1 MSGTRHLLTRQIS
14 EQRGLLI
21 AEYFGPT
28 WQGEGPSR
36 GRQAL
41 FIRLSRCNLACHWC
55 DTPYSW
61 DWTRFD
67 PNAEATRLSVEE
79 LAKWALGHPTR
90 LIELTRQL
98 AEAGRGVEIETNG
111 TIPPRP
117 ELVETVEAFNVSPKL
132 SAAGMSV
139 SSRIDRAAL
148 RAFVASGKARFKFV
162 FTDAAQLPEAD
173 ALVAAFQMR
182 EVWAMPEGTTAEAV
196 ISGMSALRDGVLARG
211 WHLTGRDHILLWGN
225 ARGH

>member
-1 MSGTRHLLTRQIS
+1 LLV
-14 EQRGLLI
+14 
-21 AEYFGPT
+21 AEHFGPT
-28 WQGEGPSR
+28 WQGEGASR

-41 FIRLSRCNLACHWC
+41 FIRLSRCNLACVWC
-55 DTPYSW
+55 DTPYTW

-67 PNAEATRLSVEE
+67 PNAEAKRLGAAE
-79 LAKWALGHPTR
+79 LAEWALGFPTR
-90 LIELTRQL
+90 LIVITGGEPLLQQDALGELTSRL
-98 AEAGRGVEIETNG
+98 IEAGRGVEIETNG

-132 SAAGMSV
+132 PAAGMSA
-139 SSRIDRAAL
+139 SSRVDPAAL

-162 FTDAAQLPEAD
+162 FTDVAQLCEAD
-173 ALVAAFQMR
+173 ELVAEFGM
-182 EVWAMPEGTTAEAV
+182 EDVWAMPEGTTAEAV
-196 ISGMSALRDGVLARG
+196 VAGMRALRDAVLARG